1 MTSAAPPACNNA
13 SNSATTGALKFR
25 DMILSKFVQNH
36 ANLTS
41 NLDKNTANIT
51 SQSEPKIT
59 EENHSAQWVLLLLI
73 YSCLLFDSIQKNI
86 HIYERNAKLLMF
98 KIH

>member
-73 YSCLLFDSIQKNI
+73 YSCLLFDFIQKI
-86 HIYERNAKLLMF
+86 FILAKLLIF
-98 KIH
+98 KIG

>member
-73 YSCLLFDSIQKNI
+73 YSCLLLN
-86 HIYERNAKLLMF
+86 EKLLMF
-98 KIH
+98 KIG